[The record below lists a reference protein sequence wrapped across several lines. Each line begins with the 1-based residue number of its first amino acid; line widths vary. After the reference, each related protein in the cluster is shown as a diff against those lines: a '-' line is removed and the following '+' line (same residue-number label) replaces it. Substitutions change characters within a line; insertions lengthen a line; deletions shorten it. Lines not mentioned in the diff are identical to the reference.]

1 MRLILR
7 VFDNWCFVTFENR
20 EIHSKDAATRVERVS
35 CFEFSDLA
43 KTRL

>member
-20 EIHSKDAATRVERVS
+20 EKHAKNTAARVERVS
-35 CFEFSDLA
+35 VFEISDLGI
-43 KTRL
+43 